1 MAKNKIYPFAVASV
15 RSMENKLLTKQKLM
29 QMAEAKDAA
38 EALRILSETDYGKT
52 EIKDEHEFEKM
63 IQNHLEA
70 EYQAVG
76 KLIPSE
82 TFMDIFRF
90 KNDYHNIKVLI
101 KEEISKV
108 NGKKY
113 LIQGGSIPLEDL
125 QKNFRDR
132 NYMELPNIKA
142 EAVQEAIEMYAKTKS
157 GRYIDTI
164 LDKACFQVMSDAA
177 EKLGNEYVSRYVTK
191 LADVTNLK
199 TLLRIWK
206 MKRSDEEMEESIVP
220 GGELPAELLM
230 KALKNDTILQTLKET
245 TYGHLCE
252 TYMEQGFTVFEKA
265 CDDYLMEYVKDA
277 KYKTLTPEPVA
288 AYILAKETEAK
299 CVRIIMTCKLQDIDT
314 ETIKERVREA
324 YV

>member
-1 MAKNKIYPFAVASV
+1 MARNKIYPFAVASV

-52 EIKDEHEFEKM
+52 EINDVHEFEKM

-76 KLIPSE
+76 KLIASE

-90 KNDYHNIKVLI
+90 KNDYHNVKVLI

-113 LIQGGSIPLEDL
+113 LIQGGSIPVDIL
-125 QKNFRDR
+125 QKNFRER

-142 EAVQEAIEMYAKTKS
+142 DAVQEATEMYAKTKNA
-157 GRYIDTI
+157 RFIDSI

-177 EKLGNEYVSRYVTK
+177 EKLGNEYVSKYIRK

-199 TLLRIWK
+199 TLLRIWQL
-206 MKRSDEEMEESIVP
+206 KRSDEELEASIVP
-220 GGELPAELLM
+220 GGELPAELLIR
-230 KALKNDTILQTLKET
+230 ALKNDNVIQMLKDT
-245 TYGHLCE
+245 SYGTLCE
-252 TYMEQGFTVFEKA
+252 TYMDQGFTVFEKA
-265 CDDYLMEYVKDA
+265 CDDYLMECIKDA

-299 CVRIIMTCKLQDIDT
+299 CVRIIMTCKLHDIDA

>member
-1 MAKNKIYPFAVASV
+1 MAKNKIYPFAVASI
-15 RSMENKLLTKQKLM
+15 RSMENKLLTKQRLM
-29 QMAEAKDAA
+29 QMADAKDAA
-38 EALRILSETDYGKT
+38 EAFRILCDTDYGKT
-52 EIKDEHEFEKM
+52 ENNNVYEFEKL
-63 IQNHLEA
+63 IQNHLEE

-82 TFMDIFRF
+82 TFMDIFKF

-113 LIQGGSIPLEDL
+113 LTKGGTIPLESL

-132 NYMELPNIKA
+132 NYVELPNIKA
-142 EAVQEAIEMYAKTKS
+142 EAVQEAIEMYAKTKNA
-157 GRYIDTI
+157 RYIDTI
-164 LDKACFQVMSDAA
+164 LDRACFQVMSDSAH
-177 EKLGNEYVSRYVTK
+177 KLGNDYVSRYVSK
-191 LADVTNLK
+191 LADMTNLK
-199 TLLRIWK
+199 TLLRVWK
-206 MKRSDEEMEESIVP
+206 LKRTEEELEDSIVP
-220 GGELPAELLM
+220 GGELPADLIIR
-230 KALKNDTILQTLKET
+230 AFKNDVIQVMKET
-245 TYGHLCE
+245 SYGSLCE
-252 TYMEQGFTVFEKA
+252 TYMPQGFTAFEKA
-265 CDDYLMEYVKDA
+265 CDDYLMGYVKDA

-299 CVRIIMTCKLQDIDT
+299 CVRIIMTCKLQEIDP

>member
-1 MAKNKIYPFAVASV
+1 MAKNKIYPFAVASI

-113 LIQGGSIPLEDL
+113 LVQGGSIPLEDL

-299 CVRIIMTCKLQDIDT
+299 CVRIIMTCKLQNIDV

>member
-1 MAKNKIYPFAVASV
+1 MARNKIYPFAVASV

-52 EIKDEHEFEKM
+52 EINDIHEFEKM

-76 KLIPSE
+76 KLIASE

-90 KNDYHNIKVLI
+90 KNDYHNVKVLI

-113 LIQGGSIPLEDL
+113 LIQGGSIPVDIL
-125 QKNFRDR
+125 QKNFRER

-142 EAVQEAIEMYAKTKS
+142 DAVQEATEMYAKTKNA
-157 GRYIDTI
+157 RFIDSI

-177 EKLGNEYVSRYVTK
+177 EKLGNEYVSKYVRK

-199 TLLRIWK
+199 TLLRIWQL
-206 MKRSDEEMEESIVP
+206 KRSDEELEESIVP
-220 GGELPAELLM
+220 GGELPAELLI
-230 KALKNDTILQTLKET
+230 KALKNDNVIQMLKDT
-245 TYGHLCE
+245 SYGTLCE
-252 TYMEQGFTVFEKA
+252 TYMDQGFTVFEKA
-265 CDDYLMEYVKDA
+265 CDDYLMECIKDA

-299 CVRIIMTCKLQDIDT
+299 CVRIIMTCKLHDIDV

>member
-63 IQNHLEA
+63 IQTHLEA

>member
-1 MAKNKIYPFAVASV
+1 MAKNKIYPFAVASI
-15 RSMENKLLTKQKLM
+15 RSMENKLLTKQRLM
-29 QMAEAKDAA
+29 QMADAKDAA
-38 EALRILSETDYGKT
+38 EAFRILCETDYGKT
-52 EIKDEHEFEKM
+52 VTEDVRDFEKM
-63 IQNHLEA
+63 IQNHLEE

-101 KEEISKV
+101 KEEIAKV

-113 LIQGGSIPLEDL
+113 LIKGGSIPLESL

-132 NYMELPNIKA
+132 NYVELPNIKA
-142 EAVQEAIEMYAKTKS
+142 EAVQEAIEMYAKTKNA
-157 GRYIDTI
+157 RYIDTI
-164 LDKACFQVMSDAA
+164 LDRACFQVMSDSTH
-177 EKLGNEYVSRYVTK
+177 KLGNDYVSRYVSK
-191 LADVTNLK
+191 LADMTNLK
-199 TLLRIWK
+199 TLLRVWK
-206 MKRSDEEMEESIVP
+206 LKRTEEELEDSIVP
-220 GGELPAELLM
+220 GGELPADLIIR
-230 KALKNDTILQTLKET
+230 AFKNDIIQVMKET
-245 TYGHLCE
+245 SYGTLCE
-252 TYMEQGFTVFEKA
+252 TYMPQGFTAFEKA
-265 CDDYLMEYVKDA
+265 CDDYLMGYVKDA

-299 CVRIIMTCKLQDIDT
+299 CVRIIMTCKLQEIDP

>member
-1 MAKNKIYPFAVASV
+1 MARNKIYPFAVASV

-29 QMAEAKDAA
+29 QMAEAKDAE

-52 EIKDEHEFEKM
+52 EIDDIHEFEKM

-76 KLIPSE
+76 KLIASE

-90 KNDYHNIKVLI
+90 KNDYHNVKVLI

-108 NGKKY
+108 SGKKY
-113 LIQGGSIPLEDL
+113 LIQGGSIPVDIL
-125 QKNFRDR
+125 QKNFRER
-132 NYMELPNIKA
+132 NYMELPNIEA
-142 EAVQEAIEMYAKTKS
+142 DAVQEAIEMYAKTKNAHF
-157 GRYIDTI
+157 IDSI

-177 EKLGNEYVSRYVTK
+177 EKLGNEYVSKYVRK

-199 TLLRIWK
+199 TLLRIWQL
-206 MKRSDEEMEESIVP
+206 KRSDEELEESIVP
-220 GGELPAELLM
+220 GGELPAELLI
-230 KALKNDTILQTLKET
+230 KALKNDNVIQMLKDT
-245 TYGHLCE
+245 SYGSLCE
-252 TYMEQGFTVFEKA
+252 TYMDQGFTVFEKA
-265 CDDYLMEYVKDA
+265 CDDYLMECIKDA

-299 CVRIIMTCKLQDIDT
+299 CVRIIMTCKLHDIDA

>member
-29 QMAEAKDAA
+29 QMAEARDAG
-38 EALRILSETDYGKT
+38 EALRMLSETDYGKT
-52 EIKDEHEFEKM
+52 EIKDVHEFEKM
-63 IQNHLEA
+63 IQNHLET

-76 KLIPSE
+76 KLIASE

-90 KNDYHNIKVLI
+90 KNDYHNVKVLI

-113 LIQGGSIPLEDL
+113 LIQGGTIPVDVL

-132 NYMELPNIKA
+132 NYVELPNIKA
-142 EAVQEAIEMYAKTKS
+142 DAVQEATELYAKTKNA
-157 GRYIDTI
+157 RYIDSI
-164 LDKACFQVMSDAA
+164 LDKACFQVMSEAA
-177 EKLGNEYVSRYVTK
+177 DKLGNEYVSKYIRR

-199 TLLRIWK
+199 TLLRIWQ
-206 MKRSDEEMEESIVP
+206 MKRSDEELEESIVP
-220 GGELPAELLM
+220 GGELPAELLIR
-230 KALKNDTILQTLKET
+230 ALKNDNVIQMLKET
-245 TYGHLCE
+245 SYGPLCE
-252 TYMEQGFTVFEKA
+252 TYMPQGFTVFEKA
-265 CDDYLMEYVKDA
+265 CDDYLMECIKDA

-299 CVRIIMTCKLQDIDT
+299 CVRIIMTCKLHDFDA

>member
-1 MAKNKIYPFAVASV
+1 MARNKIYPFAVASV

-52 EIKDEHEFEKM
+52 EINDIHEFEKM

-76 KLIPSE
+76 KLIASE

-90 KNDYHNIKVLI
+90 KNDYHNVKVLI

-113 LIQGGSIPLEDL
+113 LIQGGSIPVDIL
-125 QKNFRDR
+125 QKNFRER

-142 EAVQEAIEMYAKTKS
+142 DAVQEATEMYAKTKNA
-157 GRYIDTI
+157 RFIDSI

-177 EKLGNEYVSRYVTK
+177 EKLGNEYVSKYVRK

-199 TLLRIWK
+199 TLLRIWQL
-206 MKRSDEEMEESIVP
+206 KRSVEELEESIVP
-220 GGELPAELLM
+220 GGELPAELLI
-230 KALKNDTILQTLKET
+230 KALKNDNVIQMLKDT
-245 TYGHLCE
+245 SYGTLCE
-252 TYMEQGFTVFEKA
+252 TYMDQGFTVFEKA
-265 CDDYLMEYVKDA
+265 CDDYLMECIKDA

-299 CVRIIMTCKLQDIDT
+299 CVRIIMTCKLHDIDV

>member
-15 RSMENKLLTKQKLM
+15 RSMENRLLTKQKLM
-29 QMAEAKDAA
+29 QMADAKDAGD
-38 EALRILSETDYGKT
+38 ALRLLYETDYGKT
-52 EIKDEHEFEKM
+52 EIEDVHDFEKL
-63 IQNHLEA
+63 IQNHLEE

-125 QKNFRDR
+125 QKNFRER

-142 EAVQEAIEMYAKTKS
+142 EAVQEAVEMYAKTKN

-164 LDKACFQVMSDAA
+164 LDKACFQVMSDSAQ
-177 EKLGNEYVSRYVTK
+177 KLGNDYVSTYVHK

-199 TLLRIWK
+199 TILRIWQ
-206 MKRSDEEMEESIVP
+206 MKRNEDELEECLVP
-220 GGELPAELLM
+220 GGELAADLLIR
-230 KALKNDTILQTLKET
+230 ALKNDNVIQTLKET
-245 TYGHLCE
+245 SYGPLCE
-252 TYMEQGFTVFEKA
+252 TYMPQGFTAFEKA
-265 CDDYLMEYVKDA
+265 CDDYLMGYIKDA

-299 CVRIIMTCKLQDIDT
+299 CVRIIMTCKLQDIDA
-314 ETIKERVREA
+314 EIIKERVREA

>member
-1 MAKNKIYPFAVASV
+1 MARNKIYPFAVASV

-52 EIKDEHEFEKM
+52 EINDVHEFEKM

-90 KNDYHNIKVLI
+90 KNDYHNVKVLI
-101 KEEISKV
+101 KEEISKD

-113 LIQGGSIPLEDL
+113 LIQGGSIPVDIL
-125 QKNFRDR
+125 QKNFRER

-142 EAVQEAIEMYAKTKS
+142 DAVQEATEMYAKTKNA
-157 GRYIDTI
+157 RFIDSI

-177 EKLGNEYVSRYVTK
+177 EKLGNEYVSKYVRK

-199 TLLRIWK
+199 TLLRIWQL
-206 MKRSDEEMEESIVP
+206 KRSDEELEESIVP
-220 GGELPAELLM
+220 GGELPAELLIR
-230 KALKNDTILQTLKET
+230 ALKNDNVIQMLKDT
-245 TYGHLCE
+245 SYGTLCE
-252 TYMEQGFTVFEKA
+252 TYMDQGFTVFEKA
-265 CDDYLMEYVKDA
+265 CDDYLMECIKDA

-299 CVRIIMTCKLQDIDT
+299 CVRIIMTCKLHDIDA

>member
-1 MAKNKIYPFAVASV
+1 MAKNKIYPFAVASI
-15 RSMENKLLTKQKLM
+15 RSMENRLLTMQKLM
-29 QMAEAKDAA
+29 QMADAKDAA
-38 EALRILSETDYGKT
+38 EAIRILYETDYGKT
-52 EIKDEHEFEKM
+52 EIEDIHDFEKM
-63 IQNHLEA
+63 IQNHLEE

-76 KLIPSE
+76 KLIASE
-82 TFMDIFRF
+82 TFMDIFKF
-90 KNDYHNIKVLI
+90 KNDYHNVKVLI

-113 LIQGGSIPLEDL
+113 LTKGGTIPLDVL

-132 NYMELPNIKA
+132 NFMELPNIKP
-142 EAVQEAIEMYAKTKS
+142 EAVQEATEMYAKTKNAS
-157 GRYIDTI
+157 YIDMI

-177 EKLGNEYVSRYVTK
+177 DKLGNDYVSRYVRK

-199 TLLRIWK
+199 TLLRVWRLE
-206 MKRSDEEMEESIVP
+206 RSEEELEESIVP
-220 GGELPAELLM
+220 GGELPRDLLIR
-230 KALKNDTILQTLKET
+230 AFKNDVIQVMKET
-245 TYGHLCE
+245 SYGPLCE
-252 TYMEQGFTVFEKA
+252 TYMPQGFTVFEKA
-265 CDDYLMEYVKDA
+265 CDDYLMGYIKDA

-299 CVRIIMTCKLQDIDT
+299 CVRIIMTCKLQDIDP

>member
-1 MAKNKIYPFAVASV
+1 MARNKIYPFAVASV

-29 QMAEAKDAA
+29 QMAEAKDAE

-52 EIKDEHEFEKM
+52 EIDDIHEFEKM

-76 KLIPSE
+76 KLIASE

-90 KNDYHNIKVLI
+90 KNDYHNVKVLI

-108 NGKKY
+108 SGKKY
-113 LIQGGSIPLEDL
+113 LIQGGSIPVDIL
-125 QKNFRDR
+125 QKNFRER
-132 NYMELPNIKA
+132 NYMELPNIEA
-142 EAVQEAIEMYAKTKS
+142 DAVQEAIEMYAKTKNA
-157 GRYIDTI
+157 RFIDSI

-177 EKLGNEYVSRYVTK
+177 EKLGNEYVSKYVRK

-199 TLLRIWK
+199 TLLRIWQL
-206 MKRSDEEMEESIVP
+206 KRSDEELEESIVP
-220 GGELPAELLM
+220 GGELPAELLI
-230 KALKNDTILQTLKET
+230 KALKNDNVIQMLKDT
-245 TYGHLCE
+245 SYVSLCE
-252 TYMEQGFTVFEKA
+252 TYMDQGFTVFEKA
-265 CDDYLMEYVKDA
+265 CDDYLMECIKDA

-299 CVRIIMTCKLQDIDT
+299 CVRIIMTCKLHDIDA

>member
-1 MAKNKIYPFAVASV
+1 MARNKIYPFAVASV

-52 EIKDEHEFEKM
+52 EINDIHEFEKM

-76 KLIPSE
+76 KLIASE

-90 KNDYHNIKVLI
+90 KNDYHNVKVLI

-113 LIQGGSIPLEDL
+113 LIQGGSIPVDIL
-125 QKNFRDR
+125 QKNFRER

-142 EAVQEAIEMYAKTKS
+142 DAVQEATEMYAKTKNA
-157 GRYIDTI
+157 RFIDSI

-177 EKLGNEYVSRYVTK
+177 EKLGNDYVSKYVRK

-199 TLLRIWK
+199 TLLRIWQL
-206 MKRSDEEMEESIVP
+206 KRSDEELEESIVP
-220 GGELPAELLM
+220 GGELPAELLI
-230 KALKNDTILQTLKET
+230 KALKNDNVIQMLKDT
-245 TYGHLCE
+245 SYGTLCE
-252 TYMEQGFTVFEKA
+252 TYMDQGFTVFEKA
-265 CDDYLMEYVKDA
+265 CDDYLMECIKDA

-299 CVRIIMTCKLQDIDT
+299 CVRIIMTCKLHDIDV

>member
-1 MAKNKIYPFAVASV
+1 MAKHKIYPFAVASI
-15 RSMENKLLTKQKLM
+15 RSMENRLLSHQKLM

-38 EALRILSETDYGKT
+38 EAIRILCETDYGKT
-52 EIKDEHEFEKM
+52 EIENIYDFEKL
-63 IQNHLEA
+63 IRKHLEE

-90 KNDYHNIKVLI
+90 KNDYHNVKVLI

-108 NGKKY
+108 SGKKY
-113 LIQGGSIPLEDL
+113 LVQGGSIPLDRL

-132 NYMELPNIKA
+132 NYMELPNIKE
-142 EAVQEAIEMYAKTKS
+142 EAVQEAIELYAKTKNA
-157 GRYIDTI
+157 GCIDTI
-164 LDKACFQVMSDAA
+164 LDKACFQVMSEAA
-177 EKLGNEYVSRYVTK
+177 EKLGNAYVSRYVKK
-191 LADVTNLK
+191 LADMTNLK

-206 MKRSDEEMEESIVP
+206 LKRSDEELEQCLVP
-220 GGELPAELLM
+220 GGELPCELLQ
-230 KALKNDTILQTLKET
+230 KAFKNDSILQTLKET
-245 TYGHLCE
+245 SYGELCE
-252 TYMEQGFTVFEKA
+252 TYMPQGFTAFEKA
-265 CDDYLMEYVKDA
+265 CDDYLMECIKDA

-299 CVRIIMTCKLQDIDT
+299 CVRIILTCKLQQMD
-314 ETIKERVREA
+314 EATIKERVREA

>member
-1 MAKNKIYPFAVASV
+1 MAKNKIYPFAVASI

-29 QMAEAKDAA
+29 QMADAKDAA
-38 EALRILSETDYGKT
+38 EAFRILCETDYGKT
-52 EIKDEHEFEKM
+52 ENNNVYEFEKL
-63 IQNHLEA
+63 IQNHLEE

-82 TFMDIFRF
+82 TFMDIFKF

-113 LIQGGSIPLEDL
+113 LTKGGTIPLESL

-132 NYMELPNIKA
+132 NYVELPNIKA
-142 EAVQEAIEMYAKTKS
+142 EAVQEAIEMYAKTKNA
-157 GRYIDTI
+157 RYIDTI
-164 LDKACFQVMSDAA
+164 LDRACFQVMSDSAH
-177 EKLGNEYVSRYVTK
+177 KLGNDYVSRYVSK
-191 LADVTNLK
+191 LADMTNLK
-199 TLLRIWK
+199 TLLRVWK
-206 MKRSDEEMEESIVP
+206 LKRTEEELEDSIVP
-220 GGELPAELLM
+220 GGELPADLIIR
-230 KALKNDTILQTLKET
+230 AFKNDVIQVMKET
-245 TYGHLCE
+245 SYGSLCE
-252 TYMEQGFTVFEKA
+252 TYMPQGFTAFEKA
-265 CDDYLMEYVKDA
+265 CDDYLMGYVKDA

-299 CVRIIMTCKLQDIDT
+299 CVRIIMTCKLQEIDP

>member
-1 MAKNKIYPFAVASV
+1 MARNKIYPFAVASV

-52 EIKDEHEFEKM
+52 EINDIHEFEKM

-76 KLIPSE
+76 KLIASE

-90 KNDYHNIKVLI
+90 KNDYHNVKVLI

-113 LIQGGSIPLEDL
+113 LIQGGSIPVDIL
-125 QKNFRDR
+125 QKNFRER

-142 EAVQEAIEMYAKTKS
+142 DAVQEATEMYAKTKNA
-157 GRYIDTI
+157 RFIDSI

-177 EKLGNEYVSRYVTK
+177 EKLGNEYVSKYVRK

-199 TLLRIWK
+199 TLLRIWQL
-206 MKRSDEEMEESIVP
+206 KRSDEELEESIVP
-220 GGELPAELLM
+220 GGELPAELLI
-230 KALKNDTILQTLKET
+230 KALKNDNVIQMLKDT
-245 TYGHLCE
+245 SYGTLCE
-252 TYMEQGFTVFEKA
+252 TYMDQGFTVFEKA
-265 CDDYLMEYVKDA
+265 CDDYLMECIKDA

-299 CVRIIMTCKLQDIDT
+299 CVRIIMTCKLHDIDA

>member
-113 LIQGGSIPLEDL
+113 LVQGGSIPLEDL

-299 CVRIIMTCKLQDIDT
+299 CVRIIMTCKLQNIDV

>member
-1 MAKNKIYPFAVASV
+1 MAKNKIYPFAVASI

-29 QMAEAKDAA
+29 QMADAKDAA
-38 EALRILSETDYGKT
+38 EAFRILCETDYGKT
-52 EIKDEHEFEKM
+52 ENNNVYEFEKL
-63 IQNHLEA
+63 IQNHLEE

-82 TFMDIFRF
+82 TFMDIFKF

-101 KEEISKV
+101 KEEIAKV

-113 LIQGGSIPLEDL
+113 LTKGGTIPLESL

-132 NYMELPNIKA
+132 NYVELPNIKA
-142 EAVQEAIEMYAKTKS
+142 EAVQEAIEMYAKTKNA
-157 GRYIDTI
+157 RYIDTI
-164 LDKACFQVMSDAA
+164 LDRACFQVMSDSAH
-177 EKLGNEYVSRYVTK
+177 KLGNDYVSRYVSK
-191 LADVTNLK
+191 LADMTNLK
-199 TLLRIWK
+199 TLLRVWK
-206 MKRSDEEMEESIVP
+206 LKRTEEELEDSIVP
-220 GGELPAELLM
+220 GGELPADLIIR
-230 KALKNDTILQTLKET
+230 AFKNDVIQVMKET
-245 TYGHLCE
+245 SYGSLCE
-252 TYMEQGFTVFEKA
+252 TYMPQGFTAFEKA
-265 CDDYLMEYVKDA
+265 CDDYLMGYVKDA

-299 CVRIIMTCKLQDIDT
+299 CVRIIMTCKLQEIDP

>member
-1 MAKNKIYPFAVASV
+1 MAKNKIYPFAVASI

-29 QMAEAKDAA
+29 QMADAKDAG
-38 EALRILSETDYGKT
+38 EALRILCETDYGKT
-52 EIKDEHEFEKM
+52 VIEDVYDFEKM
-63 IQNHLEA
+63 IQNHLEE

-101 KEEISKV
+101 KEEIAKV

-113 LIQGGSIPLEDL
+113 LIKGGSIPLESL

-132 NYMELPNIKA
+132 NYVELPNIKA
-142 EAVQEAIEMYAKTKS
+142 EAVQEAIEMYAKTKNA
-157 GRYIDTI
+157 RYIDTI
-164 LDKACFQVMSDAA
+164 LDRACFQVMSDSAH
-177 EKLGNEYVSRYVTK
+177 KLGNEYVSRYVSK
-191 LADVTNLK
+191 LADMTNLK
-199 TLLRIWK
+199 TLLRVWRL
-206 MKRSDEEMEESIVP
+206 KRTEEELEDSIVP
-220 GGELPAELLM
+220 GGELPADLIIR
-230 KALKNDTILQTLKET
+230 AFKNDIIQVMKET
-245 TYGHLCE
+245 SYGTLCE
-252 TYMEQGFTVFEKA
+252 TYMPQGFTAFEKA
-265 CDDYLMEYVKDA
+265 CDDYLMGYVKDA

-299 CVRIIMTCKLQDIDT
+299 CVRIIMTCKLQEIDP

>member
-1 MAKNKIYPFAVASV
+1 MARNKIYPFAVASV

-29 QMAEAKDAA
+29 QMAEAKDAE

-52 EIKDEHEFEKM
+52 EIDDIHEFEKM

-76 KLIPSE
+76 KLIASE

-90 KNDYHNIKVLI
+90 KNDYHNVKVLI
-101 KEEISKV
+101 KEEISEV
-108 NGKKY
+108 SGKKY
-113 LIQGGSIPLEDL
+113 LIQGGSIPVDIL
-125 QKNFRDR
+125 QKNFRER
-132 NYMELPNIKA
+132 NYMELPNIEA
-142 EAVQEAIEMYAKTKS
+142 DAVQEAIEMYAKTKNA
-157 GRYIDTI
+157 RFIDSI

-177 EKLGNEYVSRYVTK
+177 EKLGNEYVSKYVRK

-199 TLLRIWK
+199 TLLRIWQL
-206 MKRSDEEMEESIVP
+206 KRSDEELEESIVP
-220 GGELPAELLM
+220 GGELPAELLI
-230 KALKNDTILQTLKET
+230 KALKNDNVIQMLKDT
-245 TYGHLCE
+245 SYGSLCE
-252 TYMEQGFTVFEKA
+252 TYMDQGFTVFEKA
-265 CDDYLMEYVKDA
+265 CDDYLMECIKDA

-299 CVRIIMTCKLQDIDT
+299 CVRIIMTCKLHDIDA

>member
-15 RSMENKLLTKQKLM
+15 RSMENRLLTKQKLM
-29 QMAEAKDAA
+29 QMADAKDAA
-38 EALRILSETDYGKT
+38 EAIRILCETDYGKT
-52 EIKDEHEFEKM
+52 EINDIHDFEKM
-63 IQNHLEA
+63 IQNHLEE

-101 KEEISKV
+101 KEEISKIS
-108 NGKKY
+108 GKKY
-113 LIQGGSIPLEDL
+113 LIQGGSIPLDDL
-125 QKNFRDR
+125 QKHFRDR
-132 NYMELPNIKA
+132 NYVELPNIKA
-142 EAVQEAIEMYAKTKS
+142 DAVQEAIEMYAKTKNA
-157 GRYIDTI
+157 RYIDTI
-164 LDKACFQVMSDAA
+164 LDRACFQVMSESAQ
-177 EKLGNEYVSRYVTK
+177 KLGNIYVSKYVRK

-199 TLLRIWK
+199 TLLRCWR
-206 MKRSDEEMEESIVP
+206 MERSVEEVEESIVP
-220 GGELPAELLM
+220 GGELPAELLLR
-230 KALKNDTILQTLKET
+230 AFKNDVIQVMKET
-245 TYGHLCE
+245 SYGPLCE
-252 TYMEQGFTVFEKA
+252 TYMPQGFTVFEKA
-265 CDDYLMEYVKDA
+265 CDDYLMGYIKDA

-299 CVRIIMTCKLQDIDT
+299 CVRIIMTCKLRDIDP